1 MLSKKKK
8 DYQSNLSPECSYCA
22 SPAFSKCENCKLVYY
37 CDRKC
42 QKAHWK
48 NSHKNSCYSP
58 ESRKVSKLEDS
69 RAAEE
74 DENSEVCCICLD
86 VMITGVQR
94 LDCGHKFHKDC
105 IKELRDK
112 GVKKVCPL
120 CRFKLP
126 DSIEKMFEDATQL
139 YVQIERNVRKHDGTW
154 GPLNKNQIKNLQK
167 SVDLTTRCANDG
179 YAPAQYNLGFLYNQ
193 GIVLEQSIEQS
204 IFWYKKSAE
213 QDFGKACFNLGKMYN
228 VGCGVEQDHVMAFKF
243 YQKSAQAGF
252 ILAYSILG
260 LMYLNGI
267 GTEINDD
274 MAADCFLKSASDG
287 NMDAQ
292 YNLALMYKEGLGV
305 HRDINESLRWL
316 HKAAKQGHDL
326 SKLEIDKI
334 ICNRKKEKKK
344 K

>member
-1 MLSKKKK
+1 
-8 DYQSNLSPECSYCA
+8 
-22 SPAFSKCENCKLVYY
+22 
-37 CDRKC
+37 
-42 QKAHWK
+42 
-48 NSHKNSCYSP
+48 
-58 ESRKVSKLEDS
+58 
-69 RAAEE
+69 
-74 DENSEVCCICLD
+74 
-86 VMITGVQR
+86 MITGVQR